1 MSNVSRASTETYLVT
16 GAMGCLGAWT
26 LARLVA
32 AGANV
37 VAFDLS
43 DQRHRVDLLIDADA
57 QTRIAFETGD
67 LTDAS
72 ALQATFDR
80 HGVTRVIHLAALQIP
95 FCRQNPALGARVNVE
110 GTINV
115 FEAARVLGIRSVAYA
130 SSLAV
135 YGPRERYEAG
145 PDGLVSYDAPFDPR
159 TLYGAYKQA
168 NEATARV
175 YWNDHGIASVA
186 LRPYTVYGVGRD
198 QGMTSVPTV
207 AMLAAAAGRDAHIPF
222 GGKNQFHFTRDVA
235 DLFIAAADSDG
246 DGAVGYNLGGTP
258 VATAEVARI
267 VESLRPGVR
276 VTVDA
281 QALPFPDGIMA
292 DPGLEALRMSPE
304 TDLTDGIRLTIE
316 HFERCLAAGTIA
328 APTGA

>member
-1 MSNVSRASTETYLVT
+1 MSDVQHASADTYLVT

-26 LARLVA
+26 LARLVDR
-32 AGANV
+32 GASA
-37 VAFDLS
+37 VALDLS
-43 DQRHRVDLLIDADA
+43 DHRHRLDLLLDAEA
-57 QTRIAFETGD
+57 QSKITFVTCD
-67 LTDAS
+67 LTDAA
-72 ALQATFDR
+72 ALRATFER

-115 FEAARVLGIRSVAYA
+115 FEAARAQGLRSVTYA

-135 YGPRERYEAG
+135 YGPRERYRAG
-145 PDGLVSYDAPFDPR
+145 ADGLVASDAPFDPR

-198 QGMTSVPTV
+198 QGMTSAPTV

-222 GGKNQFHFTRDVA
+222 GGKNQFHFASDVA
-235 DLFIAAADSDG
+235 DLCIAAADAHVE
-246 DGAVGYNLGGTP
+246 GAVGYNLGGPP
-258 VATAEVARI
+258 VAVAAVARAI
-267 VESLRPGVR
+267 ESLRPGVR
-276 VTVDA
+276 ITVDETP
-281 QALPFPDGIMA
+281 LPFPDGMMA
-292 DPGLEALRMSPE
+292 DPGLTTLRPGPE
-304 TDLTDGIRLTIE
+304 TALEDGIRRTIE
-316 HFERCLAAGTIA
+316 HFERCLAVGTIA
-328 APTGA
+328 APGGA

>member
-1 MSNVSRASTETYLVT
+1 MSDVQRTSEETYLVT

-26 LARLVA
+26 VARLVA
-32 AGANV
+32 RGANV
-37 VAFDLS
+37 VALDLS
-43 DQRHRVDLLIDADA
+43 DRRQRVDLLLDAEA
-57 QTRIAFETGD
+57 QARVTFVTGD
-67 LTDAS
+67 LTDAA
-72 ALQATFDR
+72 ALRATFDR

-115 FEAARVLGIRSVAYA
+115 FETARAQGLRSVAYA

-135 YGPRERYEAG
+135 YGPRERYVAG
-145 PDGLVSYDAPFDPR
+145 PDGLVASDAPFDPR

-175 YWNDHGIASVA
+175 YWNDHGIASIA

-222 GGKNQFHFTRDVA
+222 GGKNQFHFAPDVA
-235 DLFIAAADSDG
+235 DLCIAAADAQL
-246 DGAVGYNLGGTP
+246 DGACGYNLGGTP
-258 VATAEVARI
+258 VAIADVARTI
-267 VESLRPGVR
+267 EELRPGVR
-276 VTVDA
+276 ITVDEK
-281 QALPFPDGIMA
+281 ALPFPDGMRA
-292 DPGLEALRMSPE
+292 DPGLETLRTSPE
-304 TDLTDGIRLTIE
+304 TALDEGIRQTID
-316 HFERCLAAGTIA
+316 HFERCLAAGTID
-328 APTGA
+328 APVSA

>member
-1 MSNVSRASTETYLVT
+1 MTDVTHAATETYLVT

-26 LARLVA
+26 LARLVCR
-32 AGANV
+32 GANV
-37 VAFDLS
+37 VALDLS
-43 DQRHRVDLLIDADA
+43 DQRHRVDLLLDSEA
-57 QTRIAFETGD
+57 QARVRFVTAD
-67 LTDAS
+67 LTDAV

-115 FEAARVLGIRSVAYA
+115 FEAARRLGLRSVTYA

-135 YGPRERYEAG
+135 YGPRERYVAG
-145 PDGLVSYDAPFDPR
+145 ADGLVPSDAPLDPR

-175 YWNDHGIASVA
+175 YWNDHGIASVG

-198 QGMTSVPTV
+198 QGMTSAPTV
-207 AMLAAAAGRDAHIPF
+207 AMLAAAAGQDAHIMF
-222 GGKNQFHFTRDVA
+222 GGKNQFHFAPDVA
-235 DLFIAAADSDG
+235 DLCIAAADSHI

-258 VATAEVARI
+258 VAVAEVARTI
-267 VESLRPGVR
+267 ESLRPGVR
-276 VTVDA
+276 ITVDDIP
-281 QALPFPDGIMA
+281 LPFPDGMMA
-292 DPGLEALRMSPE
+292 DPGLEALRTSPE
-304 TDLTDGIRLTIE
+304 TALEDGVRRTID
-316 HFERCLAAGTIA
+316 HFERCFTAGTIS
-328 APTGA
+328 APLGA